1 MRAVA
6 MPLAL
11 ALMMAAALGASSQ
24 VEAAIKAFQSVESDA
39 NRMKTFCELMRIDEQ
54 NEKRTSPSLEA
65 KMDQLLNELGADFE
79 TAWEL
84 VEDTDPASEDGKVL
98 HAALDRVADK
108 CPQGT

>member
-1 MRAVA
+1 MRA
-6 MPLAL
+6 LAVPI
-11 ALMMAAALGASSQ
+11 ALSLMILSASAASSQ

-84 VEDTDPASEDGKVL
+84 VEDTDPASEDGKAL
-98 HAALDRVADK
+98 HVALDGVADK
-108 CPQGT
+108 CPH

>member
-84 VEDTDPASEDGKVL
+84 VEDTDPASEDGKAL
-98 HAALDRVADK
+98 HAGLDQLSDK
-108 CPQGT
+108 CSD